1 MEEES
6 PPDDEAA
13 VILVT
18 HEAGECVYDGP
29 SQFQAGDV
37 EIRFLN
43 NSDDDVG
50 LDFSRLDEGKTWDD
64 YVAYVD
70 SDEAASGS
78 PQWVTTVAQLNRDTE
93 GLENRGELVE
103 ETTMIAGEHALTCI
117 LFPLARPAMPTALAS
132 IQVTAAE

>member
-1 MEEES
+1 M
-6 PPDDEAA
+6 
-13 VILVT
+13 ILVT
-18 HEAGECVYDGP
+18 YEAGECVYDGP

-37 EIRFLN
+37 EIRFVN

-64 YVAYVD
+64 YLAYVD

-78 PQWVTTVAQLNRDTE
+78 PEWVTTVAQLNRDTE

-103 ETTMIAGEHALTCI
+103 EATMIEGEHALTCI
-117 LFPLARPAMPTALAS
+117 LFPLARPAVPTALAS
-132 IQVTAAE
+132 IQVSAGE